1 MVKILLIIIGLVRN
15 GPVPSCVLA
24 QPPTNTPTP
33 VREQF
38 RGTTTTM
45 AAAVPPTPAPPC
57 PQRRNNAGTMT
68 YTLVQALDLSA
79 SRKRPHASTVL
90 NGAGSNAP
98 IDILVVILSL
108 STDLHAGRGPAAEL
122 LVTDQSL
129 PLGCCCRIR
138 LYGRENIK
146 LLSEVGRGDVVRF
159 NRVDVSK
166 DNRNDA
172 NMHAECT
179 SNDAPTRGTSR
190 STATGTAALSTVVCE
205 MRPSWSDPEAG
216 VPFARVGIG
225 ASACRSHGNEIV
237 DGNDASPGEVVEPH
251 VFPNSM
257 ITPPSAIEEL
267 LRWFQQ
273 QFCANVSSG
282 EGSISYA
289 TAGVGPCRRRRLR
302 DITNPNLL
310 SEVVVN
316 VTHCDASAILSPAA
330 IMSLGGSAGMR
341 RGKAASVSQ
350 QRAYVA
356 TLSDGHDASD
366 MMPLYDCQRFKANL
380 ESSLSS
386 DSRQRGRLLI
396 TNVLSR
402 RLANYSESSF
412 ASCSSSMIL
421 LPTPDTTVVSFAA
434 DSSATCTS
442 AAAASGCANVQSAPK
457 ASRKST
463 LTAQFWDSQSQLM
476 TSSPGQDLKS
486 QLGRGMSE
494 EYETKIAT
502 SQILDIFIDDCN
514 QCLSD
519 EKVLAD
525 PDKLASI
532 LVGDCNDTESM
543 FQYRNATITID
554 FNSAGKESFVVKA
567 SGNIMETL
575 CCGCPAADLME
586 GKDDMAVVRSNA
598 RDILR
603 GFIYLDVPLEW
614 TLQKRKESETTGRW
628 TVVDV
633 ALVNMSNVKKGIYNR
648 TVACSSRRRALPQLD
663 RLILALP
670 CLALPLPCLSLAL
683 ALALCLFT
691 CRDPEVKTVRT
702 RTFEHARPATF
713 QPSNFQRRNTSCVV
727 SSQ

>member
-1 MVKILLIIIGLVRN
+1 M
-15 GPVPSCVLA
+15 
-24 QPPTNTPTP
+24 

-38 RGTTTTM
+38 RGTGR
-45 AAAVPPTPAPPC
+45 AAALVASADRTKLIMPTKMLVDDAQAPPC
-57 PQRRNNAGTMT
+57 PQRRNNIGTMT

-79 SRKRPHASTVL
+79 SRKRPHASTAL

-108 STDLHAGRGPAAEL
+108 SSDLHAGRGPAAEL

-179 SNDAPTRGTSR
+179 SNDASTRGTSR

-225 ASACRSHGNEIV
+225 ALACRSRGNEIV
-237 DGNDASPGEVVEPH
+237 DGNDTSPGEVVDPH

-257 ITPPSAIEEL
+257 ITPPSATEEL

-273 QFCANVSSG
+273 QYCASVLNG
-282 EGSISYA
+282 GGSISYLSISETA
-289 TAGVGPCRRRRLR
+289 TTGVGPCRRRRLR

-330 IMSLGGSAGMR
+330 IMSLSGSAGMR

-366 MMPLYDCQRFKANL
+366 MMPLYDCHRFKAML
-380 ESSLSS
+380 ETSVSS
-386 DSRQRGRLLI
+386 DSRQRGQLLI

-402 RLANYSESSF
+402 RLANYSASSF

-442 AAAASGCANVQSAPK
+442 AAAASACANVQSSPK

-463 LTAQFWDSQSQLM
+463 LTAQFWDSQSQMM

-486 QLGRGMSE
+486 QLGRGIE

-525 PDKLASI
+525 PDKLVSI
-532 LVGDCNDTESM
+532 LVPSLTRSSIGGRSGDCNDTESM

-586 GKDDMAVVRSNA
+586 GKDDMAVVRSNV

-603 GFIYLDVPLEW
+603 GFINLDVPLEW
-614 TLQKRKESETTGRW
+614 TLQNRKESETTGRW

-633 ALVNMSNVKKGIYNR
+633 ALV
-648 TVACSSRRRALPQLD
+648 
-663 RLILALP
+663 
-670 CLALPLPCLSLAL
+670 
-683 ALALCLFT
+683 T
-691 CRDPEVKTVRT
+691 CTM
-702 RTFEHARPATF
+702 
-713 QPSNFQRRNTSCVV
+713 
-727 SSQ
+727 

>member
-1 MVKILLIIIGLVRN
+1 MVASADRTKLIMPTKMLVDDEGSACTSTSILDR
-15 GPVPSCVLA
+15 LA
-24 QPPTNTPTP
+24 TSA
-33 VREQF
+33 VAA
-38 RGTTTTM
+38 
-45 AAAVPPTPAPPC
+45 AAAVPTAQAPPC
-57 PQRRNNAGTMT
+57 PQRRNNIGTMT

-79 SRKRPHASTVL
+79 SRKRPHASTTL

-108 STDLHAGRGPAAEL
+108 SSDLHAGRGPAAEL

-179 SNDAPTRGTSR
+179 SNDASTRGTSR
-190 STATGTAALSTVVCE
+190 STATGAAALSTVVCE

-225 ASACRSHGNEIV
+225 ALACRSRGNEIV
-237 DGNDASPGEVVEPH
+237 DGNGTLPGEVVDPH

-273 QFCANVSSG
+273 QYCASVLNG
-282 EGSISYA
+282 GGSISYLSISETA
-289 TAGVGPCRRRRLR
+289 TTGVGPCRRRRLR

-330 IMSLGGSAGMR
+330 IMSLSGSAGMR

-366 MMPLYDCQRFKANL
+366 MMPLYDCHRFKAML
-380 ESSLSS
+380 ETSVSS
-386 DSRQRGRLLI
+386 DSRQRDQLLI

-402 RLANYSESSF
+402 RLANYSASSF

-442 AAAASGCANVQSAPK
+442 AVAASACANVQSSPK

-463 LTAQFWDSQSQLM
+463 LTAQFWDSQSQMM

-486 QLGRGMSE
+486 QLGGGVSE

-519 EKVLAD
+519 ERVLAD

-532 LVGDCNDTESM
+532 LVPSFTRSSIGMRSGDCNDTESM

-586 GKDDMAVVRSNA
+586 GKDDMAVVRSNV

-603 GFIYLDVPLEW
+603 GFITLDNPLEW
-614 TLQKRKESETTGRW
+614 TLQNRKESETTGRW

-633 ALVNMSNVKKGIYNR
+633 ALV
-648 TVACSSRRRALPQLD
+648 
-663 RLILALP
+663 
-670 CLALPLPCLSLAL
+670 
-683 ALALCLFT
+683 T
-691 CRDPEVKTVRT
+691 CTM
-702 RTFEHARPATF
+702 
-713 QPSNFQRRNTSCVV
+713 
-727 SSQ
+727 